1 MAMAENDQI
10 LVRLNGRRRL
20 VVAAEGEGQ
29 RHLFKCV
36 GGTRWK
42 TALDFFK
49 VRTGEG
55 FVMLHDGQSVDVNRR
70 ISTHT
75 PLGIMR
81 AQQGGGRSPPAKPP
95 GQATRV
101 ASAVG
106 CP

>member
-1 MAMAENDQI
+1 MCMEENDQI

-29 RHLFKCV
+29 RHLFECA

-55 FVMLHDGQSVDVNRR
+55 SVMLHDGQRVCVNQR
-70 ISTHT
+70 ISTNT
-75 PLGIMR
+75 VLAIMR
-81 AQQGGGRSPPAKPP
+81 AQQVGGDPPAK
-95 GQATRV
+95 RV
-101 ASAVG
+101 
-106 CP
+106 